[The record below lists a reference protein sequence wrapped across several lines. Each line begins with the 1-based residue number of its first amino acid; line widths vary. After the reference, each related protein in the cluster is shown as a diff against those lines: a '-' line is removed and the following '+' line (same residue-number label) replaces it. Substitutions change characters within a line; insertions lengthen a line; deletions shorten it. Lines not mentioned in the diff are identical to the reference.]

1 MAKSVDAGDSKSPDW
16 RQSCEF
22 ESRSGHCEQQA
33 HPLNHHA
40 RLNATRAALGYRPEL
55 DGLRAVAVLGVMVFH
70 SGVALTGGFLGVDM
84 FFVLSGFLITAL
96 LMEEWQT
103 GGSISLRAF
112 YARRAIRLL
121 PALLGVLAVLWLA
134 VLFLGDRFKTSPA
147 IMFSTTGYTLG
158 YMANWVMA
166 LHLDEWPTPLG
177 HFWSLAVEE
186 QFYLVWPVLLVTALT
201 LRAPRWLP
209 IAALSVAILA
219 IGAWRAWLWRS
230 GAGFDRVF
238 YATDTHADGLLI
250 GCLMA
255 LVLANAGPGLEAA
268 VTQRARNALAMVG
281 GALFVMGLVLLNNG
295 ASPAYF
301 GGLTV
306 MALAVAAV
314 IGGLVAGPVP
324 FLTAA
329 LTTAP
334 AVWIGRR
341 SYGLYLWHSLAFF
354 AVLHVVRPP
363 GALLV
368 PMEFA
373 LSFICA
379 YVSWTVLER
388 PCLALK
394 NRFGARKPATA

>member
-1 MAKSVDAGDSKSPDW
+1 M
-16 RQSCEF
+16 
-22 ESRSGHCEQQA
+22 
-33 HPLNHHA
+33 
-40 RLNATRAALGYRPEL
+40 NATRAALGYRPEL

-147 IMFSTTGYTLG
+147 IMLSTTGYTLG

-186 QFYLVWPVLLVTALT
+186 QFYLIWPVLLVTALT

-238 YATDTHADGLLI
+238 YATD
-250 GCLMA
+250 
-255 LVLANAGPGLEAA
+255 
-268 VTQRARNALAMVG
+268 
-281 GALFVMGLVLLNNG
+281 
-295 ASPAYF
+295 
-301 GGLTV
+301 
-306 MALAVAAV
+306 
-314 IGGLVAGPVP
+314 
-324 FLTAA
+324 
-329 LTTAP
+329 
-334 AVWIGRR
+334 
-341 SYGLYLWHSLAFF
+341 
-354 AVLHVVRPP
+354 
-363 GALLV
+363 
-368 PMEFA
+368 
-373 LSFICA
+373 
-379 YVSWTVLER
+379 
-388 PCLALK
+388 
-394 NRFGARKPATA
+394 